1 MAYTAIDNPG
11 LYFAVQLRT
20 AATGDPEYDIGFQP
34 NMVWDKCRSIAGV
47 HALYDS
53 VRGVGASGKV
63 LYPHTTGGEADNA
76 LMKSFD
82 SDGFTIESDA
92 DHSAGVTLVDWCW
105 KETATAGFDIVSYTG
120 NGSARTIS
128 HSLSAV
134 PKFIIVK
141 NRESDENWRLYHAG
155 VASDAETDEIYLDL
169 TNAAVDTD
177 SAWNDTAPTSS
188 VFSVGTNHGVNKSDE
203 GHIAYLFADVQGFSK
218 FGSYVGNGN
227 ANGTFVYTGFR
238 PAMVIIKTSSY
249 ASQNWGLWDT
259 KRDTG
264 NITEV
269 ELNPNDNSPD
279 DSTGNKIDILSNGF
293 KCKVSYDAT
302 NRSGETYIYMA
313 WAEAPLV
320 NSEGVPCNAR

>member
-105 KETATAGFDIVSYTG
+105 KETATAGFDIVTYTG
-120 NGSARTIS
+120 TGSNRTVS

-134 PKFIIVK
+134 PKFIIV
-141 NRESDENWRLYHAG
+141 RVRDSDGHNWMVQHASLG
-155 VASDAETDEIYLDL
+155 ETKRIFLEQ
-169 TNAAVDTD
+169 TNAASTN
-177 SAWNDTAPTSS
+177 SATWNDTAPTSS
-188 VFSVGTNHGVNKSDE
+188 VFSVGTNGDTNGNTSAI
-203 GHIAYLFADVQGFSK
+203 IAYLFAPKQGFSK

-249 ASQNWGLWDT
+249 ASQNWNLYDT

-264 NITEV
+264 NITEG
-269 ELNPNDNSPD
+269 ELNPNDNSSED
-279 DSTGNKIDILSNGF
+279 TSGNKIDILSNGF
-293 KCKVSYDAT
+293 KCRVSYDAT